1 MIYIFWSILY
11 TAEESKNQAKTEVN
25 VQHMKMFGW
34 LGSRTDTVYP
44 LDAPDLGTENVRP
57 TVASV
62 TEKDKLWS
70 GLLAAFANNVS
81 VVGIKYFVDAN
92 AYVLRRLLWLCLVLL
107 GVGLLFYQV

>member
-1 MIYIFWSILY
+1 
-11 TAEESKNQAKTEVN
+11 
-25 VQHMKMFGW
+25 MFGW
-34 LGSRTDTVYP
+34 SRSDTVYP

-92 AYVLRRLLWLCLVLL
+92 AYVLRRLLWLCLVLI
-107 GVGLLFYQV
+107 GVGLLFYQVLIKLLVRRRLHSQLRAFQKSWLWRASR